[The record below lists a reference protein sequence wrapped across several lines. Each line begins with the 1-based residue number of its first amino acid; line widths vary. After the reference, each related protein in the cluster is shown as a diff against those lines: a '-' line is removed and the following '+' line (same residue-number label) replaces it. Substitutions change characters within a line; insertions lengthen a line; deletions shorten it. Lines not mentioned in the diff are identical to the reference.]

1 MAVVMAVAP
10 GAYAVA
16 ACQAQAMA
24 ASRAVEVYLVAALA
38 VATIVHEVSR
48 EVAAGTTVVPRG
60 IARTIAAAAC
70 QEVVRA
76 VPRRRHIAASPGA
89 RTGVHTRAAFQA
101 PVAIGHTALIQRRIV
116 RVVASTRMAV
126 VVAVVV
132 SAMLMTPPR
141 T

>member
-1 MAVVMAVAP
+1 MAVAP

-38 VATIVHEVSR
+38 LATIVHDLSR
-48 EVAAGTTVVPRG
+48 EVAAAGTTVVLRG

-101 PVAIGHTALIQRRIV
+101 PVAIGHTGLIQRR
-116 RVVASTRMAV
+116 MAV
-126 VVAVVV
+126 RVAVVV